1 MDAKHTDYGL
11 RVGPADV
18 RVLYTDDKLGA
29 WLLIE
34 TYHDAVEVRIT
45 PKGRKVTAE
54 KSDLRLT
61 RGDA

>member
-1 MDAKHTDYGL
+1 MNAKHTDYGL

-18 RVLYTDDKLGA
+18 HILRTDDKAGA

-34 TYHDAVEVRIT
+34 TYHEAIEVRIT
-45 PKGRKVTAE
+45 PKGRKIET
-54 KSDLRLT
+54 KRSGLHLT